1 MLFKFKSKATGDLI
15 MLEPHGRRL
24 LQVLGKDVTPQG
36 IIQVTDLAACIDAI
50 ENEIAREAE
59 QARQRKSAPESQ
71 AEQTTEPEEATQAV
85 SFKNRALPML
95 DMLRH
100 CLKAEVPIV
109 WGV

>member
-1 MLFKFKSKATGDLI
+1 MLFKFKSKVTGDLI

-24 LQVLGKDVTPQG
+24 LQVMGKDATPKG
-36 IIQVTDLAACIDAI
+36 IIQVTDLATCIAAI
-50 ENEIAREAE
+50 EKEMAREAE
-59 QARQRKSAPESQ
+59 QAHQRKSAPEPQ
-71 AEQTTEPEEATQAV
+71 AGQTTEREEATQVV

-95 DMLRH
+95 DMLRQ